1 MPGKRSTA
9 REVSERLDKV
19 EELLCNGASPGQVE
33 KFCAKTWGIS
43 AKHSRKYISDTYHRW
58 QEQTK
63 ADMPHRREKLIRM
76 AERFYASAMG
86 AKSANGERSQPDR
99 GPAIQALALLAK
111 LSGAFVQHDPAR
123 TELIRN
129 LGQPPADPTLA
140 LVWAQRCMVYALAE
154 VVQNE
159 SIDPER
165 RLHWIS
171 DIGSKLGMTHAKAV
185 FEKKLHDVAVASGLV
200 LEAGDAEGTSG
211 PGDSYDSS
219 GGSALRSRSSV

>member
-1 MPGKRSTA
+1 MPGKRVTKKEISD
-9 REVSERLDKV
+9 RLDKV
-19 EELLCNGASPGQVE
+19 EELLCNGSSPGQIE
-33 KFCAKTWGIS
+33 KYCASSWLI
-43 AKHSRKYISDTYHRW
+43 HSSQARNYITSIYRRW
-58 QEQTK
+58 EEQTK

-76 AERFYASAMG
+76 AERFYASCIG
-86 AKSANGERSQPDR
+86 AKSADGKRSQPDR
-99 GPAIQALALLAK
+99 APAIQALALLAK